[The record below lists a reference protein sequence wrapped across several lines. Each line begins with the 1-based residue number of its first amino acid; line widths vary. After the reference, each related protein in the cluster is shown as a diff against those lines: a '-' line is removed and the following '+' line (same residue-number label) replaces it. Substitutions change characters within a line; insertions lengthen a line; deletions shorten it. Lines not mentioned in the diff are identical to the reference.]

1 MTNSEPPSKHIKV
14 DSDIVYTNY
23 EWKTRPVIPI
33 ESPEVLEKIQ
43 FRSGNMGIIRK
54 AFTNGEVYPVVK
66 GISAESIP
74 KESLKRFVSP

>member
-1 MTNSEPPSKHIKV
+1 
-14 DSDIVYTNY
+14 
-23 EWKTRPVIPI
+23 
-33 ESPEVLEKIQ
+33 
-43 FRSGNMGIIRK
+43 MGIIRK